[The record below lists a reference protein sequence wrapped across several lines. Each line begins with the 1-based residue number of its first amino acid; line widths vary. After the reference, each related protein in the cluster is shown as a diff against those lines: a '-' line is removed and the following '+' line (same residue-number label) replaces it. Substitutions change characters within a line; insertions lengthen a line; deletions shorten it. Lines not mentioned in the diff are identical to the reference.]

1 VLAMELRD
9 QARQTPAQ
17 QSMRQGMQQ
26 SATV

>member
-1 VLAMELRD
+1 MELRD